1 MSCPAAAP
9 SANAASLREPP
20 ASPRPELLHAGTD
33 KKPPIYGYMR
43 AYDSTPESQLL
54 RDELVLFQWA
64 QAGGYDLTLIYK
76 EVDEGSVAELTEL
89 VEELRRTGDRAVVVP
104 SMEHFGS
111 GRVLQ
116 DHLWAYVVHCADA
129 EIYQAVGVR

>member
-1 MSCPAAAP
+1 M
-9 SANAASLREPP
+9 
-20 ASPRPELLHAGTD
+20 
-33 KKPPIYGYMR
+33 KPPIYGYMR
-43 AYDSTPESQLL
+43 AYDRTPESQLL

-64 QAGGYDLTLIYK
+64 QAEGYDLALIYK
-76 EVDEGSVAELTEL
+76 EVDEGSVAELGEL

-104 SMEHFGS
+104 SIAHLGS

-129 EIYQAVGVR
+129 EIHEAVVAR